1 MKSSWL
7 VFVFVAL
14 GWFAV
19 RYFDAQQQRIA
30 VDALRNID
38 AQVIYESQ
46 ATNPNGLYYAQQR
59 PPGPNWL
66 HPILGVDF
74 FDSVKIV
81 SGDLEFADEHVK
93 YLAPMRNLKQFG
105 AYQSLLTDDGIAN
118 ICKIR
123 SIQSLNV
130 SGTALT
136 DEGCAHFQNLRE
148 LEILKLWRTSIT
160 DDAVPHLAKLTNLKA
175 LYLGDSLISAE
186 AIDELKSALPNCEIK
201 WSVRKEP
208 PPRPK
213 PIDAKYVDLLHALM
227 DEIMTCESL
236 EYAIKFYGPEKIDHI
251 VLDSTSVPWP
261 ENFKSKSKDITYR
274 QMKTQRELELH
285 DKKLRKSSGE
295 SLCMRIDKFDL
306 NIKPTFF
313 DGPIVVVIY
322 NKGGNTIGGCR
333 ATFVVD
339 KKDGKWIVEF
349 QSYHD

>member
-1 MKSSWL
+1 MKYSWL

-19 RYFDAQQQRIA
+19 QYFDAQQQRIT
-30 VDALRNID
+30 VDILRNID

-46 ATNPNGLYYAQQR
+46 ATNPQGFYYAEQS
-59 PPGPNWL
+59 PPGPKWL
-66 HPILGVDF
+66 HPIVGVDF
-74 FDSVKIV
+74 FDAVKIV

-93 YLAPMRNLKQFG
+93 YLASLRNLKQFG
-105 AYQSLLTDDGIAN
+105 AEQSLLTDDGIAN

-136 DEGCAHFQNLRE
+136 NDGCAHFQSLRE
-148 LEILKLWRTSIT
+148 LEILKLWSTSIT

-186 AIDELKSALPNCEIK
+186 AIEELKAVLPNCEIK

-208 PPRPK
+208 PPPPK
-213 PIDAKYVDLLHALM
+213 EIDAKYVDLLHSLM
-227 DEIMTCESL
+227 NEIMTCESL
-236 EYAIKFYGPEKIDHI
+236 EYAIESYGPEKIDHI
-251 VLDSTSVPWP
+251 VLDSTSVAWP
-261 ENFKSKSKDITYR
+261 EKFKSKSKDITYLHK
-274 QMKTQRELELH
+274 KTHRELELH
-285 DKKLRKSSGE
+285 DKKLWKSSSE
-295 SLCMRIDKFDL
+295 SLCIRIDKFDL

-322 NKGGNTIGGCR
+322 NKGGNSIGGCR

-339 KKDGKWIVEF
+339 KKDGKWIVRF
-349 QSYHD
+349 KSLHD